1 MIPIIIATI
10 IKNATILLVIFIIP
24 AESLLIAIKNS
35 KSRAENSKYVF
46 PNSKGE
52 MYLGDNVFNRL
63 FLPVRNACGIG
74 HFTFKDLRHTFS
86 TSLVTNGVDPKTVQK
101 LMGHS
106 SSVITLDVYTH
117 SLQTSY
123 KKVGDVLNNLYQ
135 LWWKFMAQNGTNQN
149 NYWYNQKTIKILN
162 IPQIHK

>member
-1 MIPIIIATI
+1 
-10 IKNATILLVIFIIP
+10 
-24 AESLLIAIKNS
+24 
-35 KSRAENSKYVF
+35 
-46 PNSKGE
+46 

-63 FLPVRNACGIG
+63 FLPVRNACEIG

-101 LMGHS
+101 LMGHF

-123 KKVGDVLNNLYQ
+123 KKVGEVLNNLYQ
-135 LWWKFMAQNGTNQN
+135 L
-149 NYWYNQKTIKILN
+149 
-162 IPQIHK
+162 

>member
-10 IKNATILLVIFIIP
+10 IKNATILLVIFITQQNHY
-24 AESLLIAIKNS
+24 SLQSKIVQVEQRIKTGS
-35 KSRAENSKYVF
+35 SKYVF

-135 LWWKFMAQNGTNQN
+135 LWWKFMAQNGT
-149 NYWYNQKTIKILN
+149 I
-162 IPQIHK
+162 